1 MWFEVFS
8 IYLASRKEAVILI
21 SISSERCQTRLQF
34 TGEQYH
40 VFSSLHVSTWWA
52 IIRLRI
58 QVYNCVSVATDGT
71 VYLSLVHCY
80 VSVQNLV
87 MTR

>member
-34 TGEQYH
+34 TGEQF
-40 VFSSLHVSTWWA
+40 VFVSEQSFCGSEMGS
-52 IIRLRI
+52 IRL
-58 QVYNCVSVATDGT
+58 C
-71 VYLSLVHCY
+71 
-80 VSVQNLV
+80 VQNIKICK
-87 MTR
+87 MR